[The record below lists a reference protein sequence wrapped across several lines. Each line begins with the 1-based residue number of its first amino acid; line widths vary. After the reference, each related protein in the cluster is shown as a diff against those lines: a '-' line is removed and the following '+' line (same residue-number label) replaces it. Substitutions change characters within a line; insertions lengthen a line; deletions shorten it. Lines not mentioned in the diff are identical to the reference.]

1 MKIFKSIKWRLQ
13 LWYGLILVVVLAGFG
28 FTAYQLERGQLFG
41 RIDDEL
47 HRRVGILTDLLHRP
61 PPRRPDM
68 GEQPSDRPP
77 PDQLPA
83 GNPPLQKNRPLREF
97 HLPPEDAHFFD
108 ANDSNNFYYAINS
121 LRDHKQI
128 ASSTNVP
135 NPPFNISIATE
146 SVESANA
153 FSEPPAK
160 LTAPTVRTI
169 GNYREIDHLLP
180 SGDIIYVG
188 CSIVPELT
196 ELHHTALKLAGVGVI
211 ILFLGLAGGWWLV
224 GRAIRPIAD
233 ISATAVKISAGDM
246 SQRINVAEAESE
258 LGQLASVFNA
268 TFARL
273 EAAFAQQQQ
282 FTADAAH
289 ELRTP
294 VSVMLTQTQTALNRE
309 RSAAEYRETLEACQ
323 RATQR
328 MRKLI
333 ESLLE
338 LARLDAGQEP
348 MKRMK
353 FDLSQTA
360 WDCVE
365 LVRPLAAERGVKIH
379 CELPA
384 VEWLWRCGTAGAG
397 HHQPAGQC
405 HSIQQGQR
413 RGPHQR
419 EIAGQHD
426 SPGGQRHGAGNCQRR
441 ICRTCSS
448 GFIALT
454 NRVHRA
460 KPASAWRFPRPLSR
474 RTAEPLKFQA
484 NRGPGPLSPW
494 CCRCEC
500 VGRQR

>member
-13 LWYGLILVVVLAGFG
+13 LWYGLILVVVLTGFG

-196 ELHHTALKLAGVGVI
+196 ELHHTALKLAGVGII

-224 GRAIRPIAD
+224 VRAIRPIAD

-258 LGQLASVFNA
+258 LGQLASVLNA

-309 RSAAEYRETLEACQ
+309 RSAAEYRETLEVCQ

-338 LARLDAGQEP
+338 LARLDAGQEQ

-379 CELPA
+379 CDLPA
-384 VEWLWRCGTAGAG
+384 VDGYGDAERLSQVITNLLANAVQHNKANGEVRISAKLQGSMILLAVSDTGPGIASADLPHVFERFYRADQSRSSGQAGLGLAISRAIVQAHGGTIEVLSKPGAG
-397 HHQPAGQC
+397 TTFTVVLP
-405 HSIQQGQR
+405 
-413 RGPHQR
+413 
-419 EIAGQHD
+419 
-426 SPGGQRHGAGNCQRR
+426 
-441 ICRTCSS
+441 
-448 GFIALT
+448 
-454 NRVHRA
+454 V
-460 KPASAWRFPRPLSR
+460 
-474 RTAEPLKFQA
+474 
-484 NRGPGPLSPW
+484 
-494 CCRCEC
+494 
-500 VGRQR
+500 

>member
-1 MKIFKSIKWRLQ
+1 M
-13 LWYGLILVVVLAGFG
+13 
-28 FTAYQLERGQLFG
+28 
-41 RIDDEL
+41 
-47 HRRVGILTDLLHRP
+47 
-61 PPRRPDM
+61 
-68 GEQPSDRPP
+68 
-77 PDQLPA
+77 
-83 GNPPLQKNRPLREF
+83 
-97 HLPPEDAHFFD
+97 PPEDAHFFD

-196 ELHHTALKLAGVGVI
+196 ELHHTALKLAGVGII

-224 GRAIRPIAD
+224 VRAIRPIAD

-258 LGQLASVFNA
+258 LGQLASVLNA

-309 RSAAEYRETLEACQ
+309 RSAAEYRETLEVCQ

-338 LARLDAGQEP
+338 LARLDAGQEQ

-379 CELPA
+379 CDLPA
-384 VEWLWRCGTAGAG
+384 VDGYGDAERLSQVITNLLANAVQHNKANGEVRISAKLQGSMILLAVSDTGPGIASADLPHVFERFYRADQSRSSGQAGLGLAISRAIVQAHGGTIEVLSKPGAG
-397 HHQPAGQC
+397 TTFTVVLP
-405 HSIQQGQR
+405 
-413 RGPHQR
+413 
-419 EIAGQHD
+419 
-426 SPGGQRHGAGNCQRR
+426 
-441 ICRTCSS
+441 
-448 GFIALT
+448 
-454 NRVHRA
+454 V
-460 KPASAWRFPRPLSR
+460 
-474 RTAEPLKFQA
+474 
-484 NRGPGPLSPW
+484 
-494 CCRCEC
+494 
-500 VGRQR
+500 